1 MSDQLVGIVAYGGYV
16 PATRLPLAMIHGGR
30 VKEGGAEKAVAGFDE
45 DAITMAVS
53 AATNCLHG
61 IDRTT
66 IDGVYFATTT
76 SPFRE
81 KLAAA
86 FIAKPLV
93 VVRIA
98 SRAAISIPSTLP
110 VRCVRE
116 QVRCWQQLMRCRL
129 MQTNRFWW
137 LSRILDW
144 QHHTHPSK

>member
-66 IDGVYFATTT
+66 IDGDARSRDGNFAGPPPGRT
-76 SPFRE
+76 
-81 KLAAA
+81 AQ
-86 FIAKPLV
+86 
-93 VVRIA
+93 
-98 SRAAISIPSTLP
+98 SRSG
-110 VRCVRE
+110 R
-116 QVRCWQQLMRCRL
+116 
-129 MQTNRFWW
+129 
-137 LSRILDW
+137 
-144 QHHTHPSK
+144 